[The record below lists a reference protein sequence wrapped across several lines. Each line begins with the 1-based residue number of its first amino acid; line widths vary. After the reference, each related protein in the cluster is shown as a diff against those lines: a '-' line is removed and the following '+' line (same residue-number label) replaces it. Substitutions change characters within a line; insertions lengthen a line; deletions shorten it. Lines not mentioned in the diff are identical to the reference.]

1 MVKWVQESV
10 CQSEKETI
18 RKIEKV
24 GEMESKRD
32 RREKMKVRK

>member
-1 MVKWVQESV
+1 MVEWVKESV

-24 GEMESKRD
+24 GEMERV
-32 RREKMKVRK
+32 RE